1 MLRTILFN
9 NLQKCLSVKSLWT
22 SVVLYLEEEHF
33 ALMPSFEKEK
43 EHSLSIVFSIPN
55 IIKHHLHVWLSSMQ
69 QRGAYTIKIV
79 KYLRQNNCQILCGAT
94 APPDSV
100 SCPLLGVNCELVKS
114 SVFPQTRTSQLRHV
128 MRWLLAAHIVE
139 DCSSLDTQT
148 LDIANLNTQYFL

>member
-1 MLRTILFN
+1 MLR
-9 NLQKCLSVKSLWT
+9 QYSLT
-22 SVVLYLEEEHF
+22 LF

-55 IIKHHLHVWLSSMQ
+55 IIKYHLHVWLSSMQ

-114 SVFPQTRTSQLRHV
+114 SVFPQTRTSQLRNV
-128 MRWLLAAHIVE
+128 MRYLLAARIVE

-148 LDIANLNTQYFL
+148 LDIANLNTSYDRSREN

>member
-1 MLRTILFN
+1 MERKILTRTN
-9 NLQKCLSVKSLWT
+9 YAVSKDLQKCLSVKSLWT

-43 EHSLSIVFSIPN
+43 EHSLSILFSISN
-55 IIKHHLHVWLSSMQ
+55 IIKYNLHVWLSSMQ

-128 MRWLLAAHIVE
+128 MILDSCWLLASWKIV
-139 DCSSLDTQT
+139 LH
-148 LDIANLNTQYFL
+148 

>member
-1 MLRTILFN
+1 MERTILTYTSRQ
-9 NLQKCLSVKSLWT
+9 LAKIIKSAAV
-22 SVVLYLEEEHF
+22 SKGKGVCGQVSIVPYRMKIF
-33 ALMPSFEKEK
+33 CINALFCEKEK

-55 IIKHHLHVWLSSMQ
+55 IIKYNLHVWLSSMQ

-114 SVFPQTRTSQLRHV
+114 SVFSQTRTSQLRHV
-128 MRWLLAAHIVE
+128 MILDSCWLLTSWKIV
-139 DCSSLDTQT
+139 LH
-148 LDIANLNTQYFL
+148 

>member
-1 MLRTILFN
+1 MHVHEEVSTKRTFY
-9 NLQKCLSVKSLWT
+9 KA
-22 SVVLYLEEEHF
+22 F
-33 ALMPSFEKEK
+33 P
-43 EHSLSIVFSIPN
+43 SIVFSIPN
-55 IIKHHLHVWLSSMQ
+55 IIKYHLHVWLSSMQ

-114 SVFPQTRTSQLRHV
+114 SVFPQTRTSQLRNV
-128 MRWLLAAHIVE
+128 MRYLLAARIVE

-148 LDIANLNTQYFL
+148 LDIANLNTPFDRSREN